1 MAYIEQTD
9 RSSTQ
14 NFAGFIWQVADN
26 LRSVF
31 KDGEYG
37 SVILPFALL
46 RRFECEL
53 EPTRDEVLKQY
64 EECRKT
70 YHFTQEEQWDPLLRR
85 TAKKCFYNTSSFRL
99 STLGSTNTLAN
110 LIAYKSAFSSNV
122 RDILTRFGFEKNC
135 EKLEENKLLY
145 STIDFFKELDL
156 STQNVSPRAM
166 SNLYEELIWRFA
178 SGEHQESK
186 EFFTPRD
193 IVHLA
198 TTLVLD
204 AAGDILASDKGA
216 IRTIYDPT
224 CGTCGFISDAME
236 IVDEYKASHGITA
249 PLTLNPYGQEIQNE
263 AWAMGKAM
271 MMLRGDPHDPCKD
284 ASVHI
289 YKDNTLTND
298 RTDGQTFDFVLS
310 NPPFGSDWK
319 RDYEEVK
326 REHEMGEAGRFE
338 AGLPPVS
345 DASML
350 FLSHVVK
357 KLNPPEVNGGGHGA
371 IVLSGTPL
379 FTGGAGSGASE
390 IRRWLLEDDL
400 VEAIIQL
407 PGDLFYNTSITTY
420 LWILSTGKPKEKR
433 GKVQL
438 IDASAL
444 KTPMKNLGKK
454 RFFIN
459 AEQMQ
464 TIAQIFRDYKDS
476 DISRI
481 VPYTDFGYRELKVR
495 RPRRVKLAV
504 TEETIAVL
512 ENAKALSKLSEE
524 ERTALLDALRE
535 KVPGILPFSW
545 VSEFLEQQKIVGLKL
560 GKSILNAMT
569 KAFSVEDPD
578 GEEVL
583 DAKGNVEYAKDKM
596 SELVPL
602 CEDVYAYFQ
611 REVLPF
617 LPDAVIDTSII
628 DERDGQV
635 GLVGYEVNFNKYFY
649 RHETLRDPEEIAE
662 DIRKDLCELN
672 EMMQGIFYDKQ

>member
-236 IVDEYKASHGITA
+236 IVDEYKASHGINA

-298 RTDGQTFDFVLS
+298 RTEGQTFDFVLS

-319 RDYEEVK
+319 RDYEDVK
-326 REHEMGEAGRFE
+326 REHELGEAGRFG

-371 IVLSGTPL
+371 IVLSGSPL
-379 FTGGAGSGASE
+379 FTGGAGSGSSE
-390 IRRWLLEDDL
+390 IRRWLFEDDL

-407 PGDLFYNTSITTY
+407 PSDLFYNTGITTY
-420 LWILSTGKPKEKR
+420 LWILSTAKPEEKR

-459 AEQMQ
+459 VEQMQ
-464 TIAQIFRDYKDS
+464 TILKTFRDYKDS
-476 DISRI
+476 DISKI
-481 VPYTDFGYRELKVR
+481 VPYTDFGYREVTVR
-495 RPRRVKLAV
+495 RPLRVKIAV
-504 TEETIAVL
+504 TEETIAEL
-512 ENAKALSKLSEE
+512 EKAKALSKLSDEDRKTLME
-524 ERTALLDALRE
+524 ALRQ
-535 KVPGILPFSW
+535 KAPGIVPFNW
-545 VSEFLEQQKIVGLKL
+545 VSEFVERLKTDGLKL
-560 GKSILNAMT
+560 GKPIQSAMT

-578 GEEVL
+578 GEEVR
-583 DAKGNVEYAKDKM
+583 DTKGKVVYAKEKIT
-596 SELVPL
+596 EFVPL
-602 CEDVYAYFQ
+602 ADDIFEYFE

-617 LPDAVIDTSII
+617 VHDAVIDETIT
-628 DERDGQV
+628 DLYDGKL
-635 GLVGYEVNFNKYFY
+635 GCVGYEVNFNKYFY
-649 RHETLRDPEEIAE
+649 ISNYLSF
-662 DIRKDLCELN
+662 N
-672 EMMQGIFYDKQ
+672 